1 LKVVRKQG
9 VDLKVIL
16 NGLKDKSAKVGFFES
31 AKYEDGTPVA
41 YVATIQE
48 FGAPSQSIPA
58 RPFMRPAIKEN
69 EKAWSSIAES
79 GARAVLR
86 GAATIN
92 DVMEAIGGRAA
103 SDIQTSIT
111 QVKTPALKDSTIA
124 ARLRKRSDGKTVGNL
139 TKPLVDS
146 GLMLASVTHLVTD
159 K

>member
-1 LKVVRKQG
+1 MKVIRKQG
-9 VDLKVIL
+9 VNLKVIL
-16 NGLKDKSAKVGFFES
+16 NGLKDKSAKVGWFES

-58 RPFMRPAIKEN
+58 RPFIRPAIKEN
-69 EKAWSSIAES
+69 EKSWSSIAES

-86 GAATIN
+86 GVATTG
-92 DVMEAIGGRAA
+92 DVMEAIGGKAA
-103 SDIQTSIT
+103 ADIQNAIT

-124 ARLRKRSDGKTVGNL
+124 ARLRKRADGKTVGNL

-146 GLMLASVTHLVTD
+146 GLMLASVQSVVTD